1 MKQLLMNAEDTLM
14 YREARDSA
22 RIVAQQLEAN
32 ASVIAALARAI
43 RALEPQLVVTCARG
57 SSDHA
62 GTYAKYLIETQLGIP
77 TLSHAPSVSS
87 VYRANMLTRQ
97 RTLFIAIS
105 QSGKSP
111 DLLESVR
118 LAKASGA
125 MVVALVNQID
135 SPLAALADH
144 VLPICAGEEKSVAAT
159 KSFIAS
165 LSGIVALVAAWSND
179 AALDAALTSLP
190 AALTTAWEQDWA
202 ATWRVPSAAQS
213 LFVVSRGLCLAIAQE
228 VALKFKET
236 CGIHAEAV
244 SAAEVQ
250 HGPMALVRNGFPIM
264 MLAPTDATQKGFF
277 DLAALFVGRGANVA
291 YTGVAPEGAATLAL
305 DQSIHSAMHP
315 LLLAQ
320 AAYRFLAT
328 QSVARGF
335 NPDQPAFL
343 QKATL
348 TT

>member
-1 MKQLLMNAEDTLM
+1 MNAQDTLM

-32 ASVIAALARAI
+32 APTIAALAKRI
-43 RALEPQLVVTCARG
+43 RALDPQLVVTCARG

-62 GTYAKYLIETQLGIP
+62 ATFTKYLIETQLGIP
-77 TLSHAPSVSS
+77 TLSHAPSISS
-87 VYRANMLTRQ
+87 VYRANVLTRQ

-118 LAKASGA
+118 LAKTSGA
-125 MVVALVNQID
+125 IVLALVNQTD
-135 SPLAALADH
+135 SPLALLADH
-144 VLPICAGEEKSVAAT
+144 VLPMGAGLEQSVAAT

-165 LSGIVALVAAWSND
+165 LSAIVALVAAWSED
-179 AALDAALTSLP
+179 AGLQT
-190 AALTTAWEQDWA
+190 ALTTLPTALNQAWEQDWSA
-202 ATWRVPSAAQS
+202 AWPVPANAQS
-213 LFVVSRGLCLAIAQE
+213 LFVVSRGMGLAIAQE

-236 CGIHAEAV
+236 CGIHAEAI

-250 HGPMALVRNGFPIM
+250 HGPMVRDGFPIM
-264 MLAPTDATQKGFF
+264 MLTPIDATQQGFHA
-277 DLAALFVGRGANVA
+277 LAAKFVERKANVA
-291 YTGVAPEGAATLAL
+291 IVAASSDKSPTGAATLTLA
-305 DQSIHSAMHP
+305 QEGHP
-315 LLLAQ
+315 VVYALLLVQ

-335 NPDQPAFL
+335 NPDQPSFL
-343 QKATL
+343 NKATL